1 MAPEDQA
8 GLKLKACLGYNGNG
22 RDNVIWQPETGLF
35 AYTVGC
41 VIVIEDLKSGE
52 QQHLTGH
59 IEEISTMAVQNDCQV
74 LLY

>member
-59 IEEISTMAVQNDCQV
+59 IEEASVRRY
-74 LLY
+74 LER